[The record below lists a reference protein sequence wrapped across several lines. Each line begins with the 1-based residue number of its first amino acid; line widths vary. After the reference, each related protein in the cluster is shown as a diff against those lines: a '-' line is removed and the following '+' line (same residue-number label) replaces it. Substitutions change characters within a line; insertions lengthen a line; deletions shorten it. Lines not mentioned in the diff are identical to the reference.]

1 MAAALLC
8 NLKRL
13 TSKKSEA
20 MGDFSSWS
28 HLVWLFA
35 LDADMKHYIVLVF
48 ALSGA
53 IHASTEVTDPS
64 EATHDQYLQASL
76 I

>member
-1 MAAALLC
+1 
-8 NLKRL
+8 
-13 TSKKSEA
+13 

-53 IHASTEVTDPS
+53 IHASTEVTDHS
-64 EATHDQYLQASL
+64 EAMHDQYLQASL